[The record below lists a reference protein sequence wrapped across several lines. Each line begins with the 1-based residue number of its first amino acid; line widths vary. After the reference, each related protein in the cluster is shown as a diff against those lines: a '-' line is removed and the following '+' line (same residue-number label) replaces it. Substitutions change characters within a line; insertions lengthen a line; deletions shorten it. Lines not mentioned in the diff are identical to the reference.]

1 MTIKTREPGDAFKRQ
16 VSEFVPIAKK
26 RRPWRDEE
34 PARGDVDDS
43 SEVKTPPVREVQGA
57 VASDEVTTDSLRST
71 LEISSRAKSARDTE
85 GSIRGQTQAKIARD
99 GGAQDASQTH
109 AEIARGEVVEAPSPT
124 DVNEVLSEKIS
135 STPSQAKIAR
145 VESEKLSTT
154 AQAKS
159 ARDPAP
165 ESCERSYL
173 SGIAETTTTAKVL
186 SPTRAKTARVGQA
199 QSVFQ
204 KDAEHPSNEVSSQAQ
219 TKAKIARAS
228 HGEPELQ
235 SRAKSARDDVVALE
249 AQTHAE
255 IARAQGTALVP
266 TQAKIARDGATELD
280 LPTQAESAR
289 VESFHTAK
297 EIDSAATSIA
307 EPLLQVESPSRA
319 KSARDDAPVT
329 LRAGG
334 PADTL
339 SPLHLRSESRAEIAR
354 VAAPLVGGMAQAE
367 FARDQALV
375 PCESHLAQEGRGA
388 LSPNDRVGLA
398 SVTAQLRLP
407 PRATVQK
414 EKLKQPEELEPLPG
428 TRKTRAHFVFN
439 IALKKIDNSAAA
451 LLYCYLWHHAEE
463 LGTGRFKISV
473 GEMSEAIS
481 VARRTLTDA
490 IKRLTEVGLFENVN
504 SGKTTVPDV
513 RVLFELG

>member
-1 MTIKTREPGDAFKRQ
+1 AWTTAQAKIARAGD
-16 VSEFVPIAKK
+16 
-26 RRPWRDEE
+26 
-34 PARGDVDDS
+34 G
-43 SEVKTPPVREVQGA
+43 
-57 VASDEVTTDSLRST
+57 VADLRT
-71 LEISSRAKSARDTE
+71 RAKSARD
-85 GSIRGQTQAKIARD
+85 G
-99 GGAQDASQTH
+99 
-109 AEIARGEVVEAPSPT
+109 
-124 DVNEVLSEKIS
+124 
-135 STPSQAKIAR
+135 
-145 VESEKLSTT
+145 
-154 AQAKS
+154 
-159 ARDPAP
+159 
-165 ESCERSYL
+165 
-173 SGIAETTTTAKVL
+173 
-186 SPTRAKTARVGQA
+186 
-199 QSVFQ
+199 
-204 KDAEHPSNEVSSQAQ
+204 
-219 TKAKIARAS
+219 
-228 HGEPELQ
+228 
-235 SRAKSARDDVVALE
+235 VVALVV
-249 AQTHAE
+249 QTHAE
-255 IARAQGTALVP
+255 IARAQGTALVSA
-266 TQAKIARDGATELD
+266 QAKIARDAPIGSV

-319 KSARDDAPVT
+319 KSARDDTYVA
-329 LRAGG
+329 LRADG

-339 SPLHLRSESRAEIAR
+339 SPLHLGSETRVEIAR
-354 VAAPLVGGMAQAE
+354 VSAPRVEGISQAE
-367 FARDQALV
+367 FARDQVLV
-375 PCESHLAQEGRGA
+375 PRESDLAQEGRGA

-398 SVTAQLRLP
+398 SASAQLRLP

-439 IALKKIDNSAAA
+439 VALKKIDNSAAA